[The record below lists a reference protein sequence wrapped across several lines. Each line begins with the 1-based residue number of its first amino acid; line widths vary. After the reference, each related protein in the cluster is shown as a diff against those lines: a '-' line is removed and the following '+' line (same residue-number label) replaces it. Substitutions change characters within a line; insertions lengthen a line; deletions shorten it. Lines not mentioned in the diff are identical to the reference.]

1 MVQKQ
6 TKVLASCNFE
16 NHLHEAARRRLN
28 EEITIFNQQLSLQTN
43 EALKVS
49 KIGTFF
55 FFSFSFLFWSLLVY
69 FAMFMM
75 VLFCFSFFRG
85 RRG

>member
-6 TKVLASCNFE
+6 TKVVASCNFE

-28 EEITIFNQQLSLQTN
+28 KEITIFNQQLSLQTN
-43 EALKVS
+43 EALKVI

-55 FFSFSFLFWSLLVY
+55 FSFSFPSY
-69 FAMFMM
+69 FG
-75 VLFCFSFFRG
+75 LY
-85 RRG
+85 

>member
-6 TKVLASCNFE
+6 TKVVASCNFE

-28 EEITIFNQQLSLQTN
+28 KEITIFNQQLSLQTN
-43 EALKVS
+43 EALKVI

-55 FFSFSFLFWSLLVY
+55 FLFLFLLILVSISLFCHVYDGSFLF
-69 FAMFMM
+69 FIF
-75 VLFCFSFFRG
+75 
-85 RRG
+85 

>member
-1 MVQKQ
+1 MVQMQ
-6 TKVLASCNFE
+6 TKVVASCNFE

-43 EALKVS
+43 EALKVI

-55 FFSFSFLFWSLLVY
+55 FPFPSY
-69 FAMFMM
+69 FG
-75 VLFCFSFFRG
+75 LY
-85 RRG
+85 

>member
-6 TKVLASCNFE
+6 TKVVASCNFE

-43 EALKVS
+43 EALKVI
-49 KIGTFF
+49 KIGTFS
-55 FFSFSFLFWSLLVY
+55 FSFSFPSY
-69 FAMFMM
+69 FG
-75 VLFCFSFFRG
+75 LY
-85 RRG
+85 